1 MQVICE
7 ICVCNAA
14 RNSDVQEVARGQ
26 ALGAHAGTDLTELA
40 GVYGA
45 LARGY
50 REEYV
55 MYNLPAAALAQ
66 ARTLLY
72 CAAHA
77 MSPWQGRRVPCRLC
91 CCAKADCTPES

>member
-1 MQVICE
+1 
-7 ICVCNAA
+7 
-14 RNSDVQEVARGQ
+14 VARGQ

-66 ARTLLY
+66 VPQAFPMLRMRS
-72 CAAHA
+72 CFGSGGVSFAGGVADK
-77 MSPWQGRRVPCRLC
+77 GRPHP
-91 CCAKADCTPES
+91 D

>member
-1 MQVICE
+1 M
-7 ICVCNAA
+7 
-14 RNSDVQEVARGQ
+14 ARGQ
-26 ALGAHAGTDLTELA
+26 ALGAHAGTDLSELA

-66 ARTLLY
+66 VCDKRLLRY
-72 CAAHA
+72 YAK
-77 MSPWQGRRVPCRLC
+77 MLLC
-91 CCAKADCTPES
+91 